1 MLLWHHKGV
10 AISVLAGGLPFD
22 QIISH
27 KVGKGPLG
35 NTMTT
40 KTLAGIDVT
49 RLNDLA
55 AREARRFQ
63 ATRPRSKAAL
73 DRGAGAWLD
82 GVPLHWMKDWPM
94 PHLPVVSRAK
104 GARITDID
112 GYEIDDFCLGDTGS
126 MFGHSPEPVAR
137 AIRHQATRGLTY
149 MLPTEDALEAGR
161 LLTERF
167 GPFHWQ
173 IATTATDANRFALR
187 VARAVTGRP
196 KVLVFNGCYHGTV
209 DDIFVTLEDGHT
221 VNRQGLLGQV
231 ADLSQIAVC
240 CEFNDLAGVEAA
252 LAKGD
257 VAAILTEPV
266 MTNSC
271 MVLPQAGFHAGLR
284 ALATR
289 YGALLIMDET
299 HTIST
304 GLGGYTA
311 VHGLQPDMFVVG
323 KCVAGGMPTAV
334 WGLSD
339 AVTDRYQQVNAAR
352 PPGHSGMGTTLSGN
366 PMQFACLRAT
376 LAEVM
381 TAEAYARMESR
392 AKRLAQ
398 GLDAAIKA
406 HGAPWHVVRVGAR
419 VEFIC
424 APWPLKNGA
433 EAALAHVHEVEAAVH
448 VALLNRGCLIAP
460 FHNMMLISPATRKRQ
475 VDRLIA
481 AFDEVLTH
489 LFD

>member
-1 MLLWHHKGV
+1 ML
-10 AISVLAGGLPFD
+10 P
-22 QIISH
+22 
-27 KVGKGPLG
+27 G
-35 NTMTT
+35 NAMTT
-40 KTLAGIDVT
+40 MIAGIDKE
-49 RLNDLA
+49 RLSALA
-55 AREARRFQ
+55 AREARRFV

-73 DRGAGAWLD
+73 DRGAGVYLD

-94 PHLPVVSRAK
+94 PHLPVVQRAR
-104 GARITDID
+104 GARIMDID
-112 GYEIDDFCLGDTGS
+112 GYGIDDFCLGDTGS

-137 AIRHQATRGLTY
+137 AIRHQARRGLTY
-149 MLPTEDALEAGR
+149 MLPSEDALEAGR

-167 GPFHWQ
+167 GAFRWQ

-209 DDIFVTLEDGHT
+209 DDIFVTLDQGRT
-221 VNRQGLLGQV
+221 VNRPGLMGQV
-231 ADLSQIAVC
+231 ADLSAVAVC

-252 LAKGD
+252 LAQGD

-271 MVLPQAGFHAGLR
+271 MVLPDPLFHAGLR
-284 ALATR
+284 TLASQ

-299 HTIST
+299 HTISS
-304 GLGGYTA
+304 GMGGYTA
-311 VHGLQPDMFVVG
+311 VHGLQPDIFVVG

-339 AVTDRYQQVNAAR
+339 AVAVRYAQADAAR
-352 PPGHSGMGTTLSGN
+352 PAGHSGMGTTLSAN

-376 LAEVM
+376 LSEVM
-381 TAEAYARMESR
+381 TDEAYARMEKR
-392 AKRLAQ
+392 AKRLAR

-424 APWPLKNGA
+424 APGPLRNGA
-433 EAALAHVHEVEAAVH
+433 EAALAHQHEVEAAVH

-475 VDRLIA
+475 IDRLIA

-489 LFD
+489 LFA